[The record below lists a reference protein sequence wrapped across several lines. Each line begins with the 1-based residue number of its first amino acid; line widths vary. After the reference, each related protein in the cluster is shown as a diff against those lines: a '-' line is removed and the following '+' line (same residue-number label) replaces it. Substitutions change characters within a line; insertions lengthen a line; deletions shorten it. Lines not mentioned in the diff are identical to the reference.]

1 MKGHVLL
8 RAPLLRIRP
17 AVVTDLAALC
27 TLAEQLAEHHHE
39 QAPETFAAPSGGWR
53 DQDYWAAQL
62 EPEDGVL
69 FVAEQRDELVGFV
82 TARLSDT
89 RGISFLQP
97 LVLCRI
103 GTLVVAASHRGQG
116 VGTRLLAQV
125 EAWAKANDADELRLE
140 VMEFNRDAQAFYA
153 RQAFH
158 GQSRILAK
166 PLRD

>member
-1 MKGHVLL
+1 M
-8 RAPLLRIRP
+8 RIRP

-27 TLAEQLAEHHHE
+27 TLAEQLAEHHHA
-39 QAPETFAAPSGGWR
+39 QAPETFATPSGGWR

-62 EPEDGVL
+62 EPADGVM
-69 FVAEQRDELVGFV
+69 FVAQKQDELVGFI

-89 RGISFLQP
+89 RSISFLQP

-103 GTLVVAASHRGQG
+103 GTLVVAASHRGHG
-116 VGTRLLAQV
+116 VGARLLARV
-125 EAWAKANDADELRLE
+125 EAWARDNDADELRLE
-140 VMEFNRDAQAFYA
+140 VMEFNQEAQAFYA

>member
-1 MKGHVLL
+1 M
-8 RAPLLRIRP
+8 RIRP

-116 VGTRLLAQV
+116 VGARLLAEV
-125 EAWAKANDADELRLE
+125 EAWAKANDVDELRLE
-140 VMEFNRDAQAFYA
+140 VMEFNHDAQAFYA
-153 RQAFH
+153 RQDFH

-166 PLRD
+166 ALRD